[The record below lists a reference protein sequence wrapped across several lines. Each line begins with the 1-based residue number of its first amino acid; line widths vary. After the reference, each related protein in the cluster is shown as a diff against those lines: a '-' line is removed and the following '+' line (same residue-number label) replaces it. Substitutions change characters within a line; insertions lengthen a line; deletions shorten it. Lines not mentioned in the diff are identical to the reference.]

1 MNYSKHNNDKRLR
14 RHKSHGKKVKNK
26 IGFVILRVVAAS
38 LMIAVLA
45 GGAAGIGAYLSIIQ
59 GAPPLY
65 NLSHDLLEG
74 SFDSVILDAHGNE
87 LVRLE
92 GGVNRAFAA
101 WDEIPE
107 HLWQAFVA
115 IEDERFFEHNGIDTR
130 GMFRAVYQTLMHSN
144 TQGASTITQQLVKN
158 LLGVRRN
165 TMETKLQ
172 EQYLAIQFEAML
184 VEELGSIEKAKQ
196 HILHLYLNIIY
207 LGGGNEGVMAA
218 SWFYFNKCVSELTL
232 SESAVIA
239 AITQWP
245 WQHNPIRF
253 PEYNRIR
260 QINVLDS
267 MLRLG
272 YITEAEHTF
281 AINDDPFARIMRV
294 AEDVHPTR
302 DVNIFFVDAV
312 IDALEAQLREMGMSN
327 QEVNHLIFHGG
338 LTVHATMDPRV
349 QDIVDDVFLSEE
361 MFPTNPQDFEYHL
374 TFIATVYNSVT
385 GARLRRERTS
395 VDWGVRVQNEDQ
407 FDAFIE
413 WAIRDM
419 TGMAEEVVTYTF
431 FSTPQPQSSMVILNH
446 NNGHV
451 LAMAGQRGEKQTNRG
466 LNRAT
471 NSRRQPGSVFKIF
484 ASYAPAFDLGLIT
497 AATTYDDAPNIILE
511 NDVYRV
517 WPQNWWTREAFPFRG
532 YTSVRRAI
540 ELSYNVVA
548 VHNINALTPQVAHN
562 YLLNFGFTTISDAE
576 AGNPAMALGG
586 LTHGV
591 TNIELTGAMGAIAN
605 GGILHPSILFTRVY
619 DRHGN
624 ILIDNTVLPPTQV
637 MNRNAAY
644 ILMDTMRDVVRTGTG
659 GGARFSNLPGMDNA
673 GKTGTTQLGRD
684 LYYTGSTPHLTA
696 SVWVGHDQP
705 RTLTG
710 NVTSSRPDTRIWGHV
725 MERVHHALEL
735 EPLRFERPAGFT
747 QVQICSVSGRLPVSG
762 LCDHDPR
769 GGRIRT
775 ELFAPGTAPTSH
787 CHIHRRVEVSATCGG
802 LATAWTPAHYV
813 VSRVGIV
820 RDRSWMEV
828 AGNVPIRDAA
838 YEIPTQSCA
847 CNHSNFHTGGH
858 GYDGYGHD
866 DYDEDWLNWFLNWG
880 GLHGG
885 QTDDDDD
892 DNIGG
897 PGGLLLIDDDD
908 DDEQGHEQNSISNT
922 PMPTPTPVPTPDR
935 TPITIPES
943 TQTPNNPVT
952 PSPSPSPMPSPG
964 TGPNIGVPGA

>member
-26 IGFVILRVVAAS
+26 VGFVILRVIAAS
-38 LMIAVLA
+38 FMIGILAV
-45 GGAAGIGAYLSIIQ
+45 GAAGVGAYLSIVQ
-59 GAPPLY
+59 SAPPVYSL
-65 NLSHDLLEG
+65 NFSLLAG
-74 SFDSVILDAHGNE
+74 SFDSVVLDAHGNE
-87 LVRLE
+87 LTRLE
-92 GGVNRAFAA
+92 GGVNRVFAE
-101 WDEIPE
+101 WEQIPE

-115 IEDERFFEHNGIDTR
+115 IEDERFFEHNGVDVR

-172 EQYLAIQFEAML
+172 EQVLAVQVEAML
-184 VEELGSIEKAKQ
+184 AEELGSIEAAKQ

-207 LGGGNEGVMAA
+207 LGGGNDGVMAA
-218 SWFYFNKCVSELTL
+218 SWHYFNKCVSELTI

-245 WQHNPIRF
+245 YRHNPIRH
-253 PEYNRIR
+253 PDSNRIR

-272 YITEAEHTF
+272 FITEAEHAY
-281 AINDDPFARIMRV
+281 AINDDPFTRIQLV
-294 AEDVHPTR
+294 DAEIRSDQHI
-302 DVNIFFVDAV
+302 NIFFVDAV
-312 IDALEAQLREMGMSN
+312 VESLEAHFRAMGMTN
-327 QEVNHLIFHGG
+327 NEIYLMIFHGG
-338 LTVHATMDPRV
+338 LTIHTTMDPRV
-349 QDIVDDVFLSEE
+349 QDIVDEVFLSEA

-374 TFIATVYNSVT
+374 TLIATVYNSVT
-385 GARLRRERTS
+385 GARLRRERSS
-395 VDWGVRVQNEDQ
+395 VDWGVRVQSEEQ
-407 FDAFIE
+407 FDDFIE
-413 WAIRDM
+413 WAIRNM
-419 TGMAEEVVTYTF
+419 TGMAEEVVSYTF

-471 NSRRQPGSVFKIF
+471 NSRRSPGSVFKIF

-497 AATTYDDAPNIILE
+497 AATTYDDAPNIIFD
-511 NDVYRV
+511 NGVYRV
-517 WPQNWWTREAFPFRG
+517 WPQNWWTRDAFPFRG
-532 YTSVRRAI
+532 YTSIRQAVAW
-540 ELSYNVVA
+540 SYNVVA

-562 YLLNFGFTTISDAE
+562 YLMNFGFTTITPEE
-576 AGNPAMALGG
+576 AGNPSMALGG

-605 GGILHPSILFTRVY
+605 GGILHPHILFTRVY
-619 DRHGN
+619 DRHGDV
-624 ILIDNTVLPPTQV
+624 IIDNTALPPTQV

-644 ILMDTMRDVVRTGTG
+644 IMMDTMRTVVRSGTG
-659 GGARFSNLPGMDNA
+659 GGARFNNLPGMDNA
-673 GKTGTTQLGRD
+673 GKTGTSQVGRD

-705 RTLTG
+705 RALTTH
-710 NVTSSRPDTRIWGHV
+710 VTSNRPDTRIWGYV
-725 MERVHHALEL
+725 MERVHIALEL
-735 EPLRFERPAGFT
+735 EPLMFERPAGFT
-747 QVQICSVSGRLPVSG
+747 HVQICAVSGRLPIPG
-762 LCDHDPR
+762 ICDHDPR
-769 GGRIRT
+769 GSQIRT

-787 CHIHRRVEVSATCGG
+787 CHIHRRVEISSSCGG
-802 LATAWTPAHYV
+802 LATAWTPAHFV
-813 VSRVGIV
+813 VSTVGIV

-828 AGNVPIRDAA
+828 AGNVPIRDAVH
-838 YEIPTQSCA
+838 EIPTQSCA
-847 CNHSNFHTGGH
+847 CLLQGLPQDYDSDG
-858 GYDGYGHD
+858 GYDD
-866 DYDEDWLNWFLNWG
+866 DWWDWFNNWG
-880 GLHGG
+880 GQGG
-885 QTDDDDD
+885 ATED

-897 PGGLLLIDDDD
+897 PGGLLIED
-908 DDEQGHEQNSISNT
+908 DDESEQSQGGQGYGLGIGST

-935 TPITIPES
+935 TPITIPEP
-943 TQTPNNPVT
+943 TPT
-952 PSPSPSPMPSPG
+952 PSPPVMPTPSPTAAPN